1 MSKIYY
7 KLLRCDNRLVM
18 PLLDVAALSSAL
30 LLAFSLRLGEWWP
43 SELGESWWLF
53 PVVPLLAIPVFSYF
67 GLYRTMLRYAGSK
80 AFVEMAKAVSLQA
93 LLLMGLVLMIPG
105 GGDTPRSIFPI
116 YWFTSLVMI
125 IGSRFLVQ
133 AVVRTALKNRRSPV
147 RVIVFGAGSAGAEL
161 VQALQAGWETEVV
174 AFIDDK
180 RSFQGKEL
188 LGLKVYP
195 RSSLKRLIRRYGVS
209 QVLLAIPSASMARR
223 REVLALLERC
233 PVAVKTVPSLHELV
247 WERASVEQIRDVD
260 IEDLLGRE
268 PVTPNEALMA
278 ACVRG
283 KSVMIT
289 GAGGSIGS
297 ELARQIF
304 ILNPQRLILYE
315 SSEFSLYQ
323 VEREL
328 RKFQSVH
335 LQNVPA
341 TEIVPVL
348 GSVVDRSALKN
359 VFDAF
364 DIETVYHAAA
374 YKHVPLVEQNP
385 AAGVFN
391 NVFGTLYTAR
401 AALAA
406 KVNTFILISTD
417 KAVRPANIMGA
428 SKRMAELVLQGLAQH
443 ETVMQGLAACYQT
456 TRFGIVRF
464 GNVLGSSGSVV
475 PLFREQIRAGG
486 PVTVTH
492 REVIRYFMTI
502 PEAAQLVIQ
511 AGSMAQGGDV
521 FVLDMG
527 EPVCIYDLARRMI
540 ALSGLTLR
548 DENNPDGD
556 IEIQITGLR
565 PGEKLYEELLIGC
578 EVSTTQHPRILRAH
592 EAMLPWSE
600 LIATLEQLEQ
610 ACKKRDVASLL
621 TLLRQAVN
629 GYEPQCGIKDPV
641 WIALSEKRKA
651 GRGLATHSIAG

>member
-1 MSKIYY
+1 MNDLYN

-18 PLLDVAALSSAL
+18 PLLDAAVLPLAL
-30 LLAFSLRLGEWWP
+30 LLSFALHAG
-43 SELGESWWLF
+43 SWWSEGLSGQWWMF
-53 PVVPLLAIPVFSYF
+53 PVSAVLAIPVFSYF

-80 AFVEMAKAVSLQA
+80 AFGEVAKAVSIQA
-93 LLLMGLVLMIPG
+93 MLLTGVVSLVS
-105 GGDTPRSIFPI
+105 DATPPYSVFLI
-116 YWFTSLVMI
+116 YWLISLVMVV
-125 IGSRFLVQ
+125 GSRFIVQ
-133 AVVRTALKNRRSPV
+133 SSLKRALRNRQSPV

-161 VQALQAGWETEVV
+161 VQALQAGWETEPV

-195 RSSLKRLIRRYGVS
+195 RSSLRRLIRRYDVS
-209 QVLLAIPSASMARR
+209 QVLLAIPSASMLRR
-223 REVLALLERC
+223 KEVLALLERY

-247 WERASVEQIRDVD
+247 WERATVEQLRDVD

-268 PVTPNEALMA
+268 PVAPDDALMQ
-278 ACVRG
+278 ACVDG
-283 KSVMIT
+283 KTVMIT

-304 ILNPQRLILYE
+304 MLGPRRLILYE

-323 VEREL
+323 IEREL
-328 RKFQSVH
+328 RGFRPTCGRSV
-335 LQNVPA
+335 VSGV
-341 TEIVPVL
+341 EIVPVL
-348 GSVVDRSALKN
+348 GSVVDQTALKR

-364 DIETVYHAAA
+364 EIDTVYHAAA

-385 AAGVFN
+385 SAGVFN
-391 NVFGTLYTAR
+391 NVFGTFYTAQ

-406 KVNTFILISTD
+406 KVGTFVLVSTD
-417 KAVRPANIMGA
+417 KAVRPTNVMGA
-428 SKRMAELVLQGLAQH
+428 SKRMAELVLQGLNQH
-443 ETVMQGLAACYQT
+443 ETVMRELAAGYRT

-511 AGSMAQGGDV
+511 AGSMAEGGDV

-527 EPVCIYDLARRMI
+527 EPVRIYDLARRMI
-540 ALSGLTLR
+540 ALSGMTLR
-548 DENNPDGD
+548 DDNNPDGD

-578 EVSTTQHPRILRAH
+578 KVSATQHPRILRAH
-592 EAMLPWSE
+592 EVMVPWSQ
-600 LIATLEQLEQ
+600 LVVTLERLEL
-610 ACKKRDVASLL
+610 ACQQRDVPALL
-621 TLLRQAVN
+621 GLLRQTVS

-641 WIALSEKRKA
+641 WISMAEKQGSGQNLAAHTVA
-651 GRGLATHSIAG
+651 G

>member
-7 KLLRCDNRLVM
+7 KLLRYDNRLIM
-18 PLLDVAALSSAL
+18 PLLDVGGL
-30 LLAFSLRLGEWWP
+30 LLALWLAFVLRMGEWWP
-43 SELGESWWLF
+43 AALVEHWWLF
-53 PVVPLLAIPVFSYF
+53 PLIPFLAVPVFSHF

-80 AFVEMAKAVSLQA
+80 AFMETAKAVSLQA
-93 LLLMGLVLMIPG
+93 LLLTGVESMAGR
-105 GGDTPRSIFPI
+105 GDIPRSVFPI
-116 YWFTSLVMI
+116 YWLTSMVLVV
-125 IGSRFLVQ
+125 GYRFVLHASLRRV
-133 AVVRTALKNRRSPV
+133 LKNRRSPV

-161 VQALQAGWETEVV
+161 VQALQAGWETEPV

-180 RSFQGKEL
+180 RSFHGKEL

-195 RSSLKRLIRRYGVS
+195 RHSLGRLIRRYGVS

-223 REVLALLERC
+223 REVLALLERY

-247 WERASVEQIRDVD
+247 WGQASVKQVRDVG

-268 PVTPNEALMA
+268 PVAPNEALMA
-278 ACVRG
+278 ACVRE
-283 KSVMIT
+283 KTVMIT

-304 ILNPQRLILYE
+304 LLGPRRLILYE

-323 VEREL
+323 IEREL
-328 RKFQSVH
+328 RNFQVSGGQDIPV
-335 LQNVPA
+335 V
-341 TEIVPVL
+341 TEVIPVL
-348 GSVVDRSALKN
+348 GSVLDRGMLEMTFEGFDVD
-359 VFDAF
+359 
-364 DIETVYHAAA
+364 TVYHAAA

-385 AAGVFN
+385 SAGVFN
-391 NVFGTLYTAR
+391 NVFGTLYTAK

-406 KVNTFILISTD
+406 KVSTFILISKD
-417 KAVRPANIMGA
+417 KAVRPTNIMGA
-428 SKRMAELVLQGLAQH
+428 SKRMAELVLQGLNQH
-443 ETVMQGLAACYQT
+443 EMVMRGLASGYRG

-492 REVIRYFMTI
+492 PEVIRYFMTI

-511 AGSMAQGGDV
+511 AGSMAEGGDV

-527 EPVCIYDLARRMI
+527 EPVRIYDLACKMI

-578 EVSTTQHPRILRAH
+578 EVSATEHPRIMRAN
-592 EAMLPWSE
+592 EVMLPWSQ
-600 LIATLEQLEQ
+600 LIVILEQLEQ
-610 ACKKRDVASLL
+610 ACKQRDVTKLL
-621 TLLRQAVN
+621 ALLRQAVN

-641 WIALSEKRKA
+641 WNALNDKRRRNKEMSP
-651 GRGLATHSIAG
+651 RLIAG

>member
-1 MSKIYY
+1 MNEIYR
-7 KLLRCDNRLVM
+7 KLLRYDNRLVM
-18 PLLDVAALSSAL
+18 PLLDVAVL
-30 LLAFSLRLGEWWP
+30 LLALQSAFSLRLGQWWP
-43 SELGESWWLF
+43 GELQENWWLF
-53 PVVPLLAIPVFSYF
+53 PVVPLLAVFAFSYF
-67 GLYRTMLRYAGSK
+67 GLYRTMFRYAGSK
-80 AFVEMAKAVSLQA
+80 AFVETAKAVSLQA
-93 LLLMGLVLMIPG
+93 LLLMGITLLAGRSDIP
-105 GGDTPRSIFPI
+105 PSVFPI
-116 YWFTSLVMI
+116 YWLAGLVMV
-125 IGSRFLVQ
+125 IGYRFLLL
-133 AVVRTALKNRRSPV
+133 ASLRRALKNRHSPE

-161 VQALQAGWETEVV
+161 VQALQASWETEVV

-180 RSFQGKEL
+180 RSFQGREL

-195 RSSLKRLIRRYGVS
+195 RNSLGWLIRRHGVS
-209 QVLLAIPSASMARR
+209 QVLLAIPSASTVRR
-223 REVLALLERC
+223 REVLALLERY

-247 WERASVEQIRDVD
+247 WERATVEQIRDVD
-260 IEDLLGRE
+260 IGDLLGRD
-268 PVTPNEALMA
+268 PVAPNDTLMA
-278 ACVRG
+278 ACVTG

-304 ILNPQRLILYE
+304 MLAPRRMILFE

-323 VEREL
+323 IEREL
-328 RKFQSVH
+328 RNFRSPSRQGE
-335 LQNVPA
+335 P
-341 TEIVPVL
+341 TMEIVPVL
-348 GSVVDRSALKN
+348 GSVVDKNALKK

-364 DIETVYHAAA
+364 EIDTVYHAAA

-385 AAGVFN
+385 TAGVFN
-391 NVFGTLYTAR
+391 NVFGTLYTAQ

-406 KVNTFILISTD
+406 KVNSFILVSTD
-417 KAVRPANIMGA
+417 KAVRPTNVMGA

-443 ETVMQGLAACYQT
+443 EMVMQRLADHYRT

-511 AGSMAQGGDV
+511 AGAMAQGGDV

-527 EPVCIYDLARRMI
+527 EPVRIYDLARRMI
-540 ALSGLTLR
+540 ALSGLTVR
-548 DENNPDGD
+548 DEDNPEGD

-578 EVSTTQHPRILRAH
+578 EVTSTEHPRILRAH
-592 EAMLPWSE
+592 EVMLPWSQ
-600 LIATLEQLEQ
+600 LIVTIEQLER
-610 ACKKRDVASLL
+610 ACEQHDVAGLL
-621 TLLRQAVN
+621 ALLRQVVN
-629 GYEPQCGIKDPV
+629 GYRPQCGIKDTV
-641 WIALSEKRKA
+641 WIALAEKGKEKGEPVLGA
-651 GRGLATHSIAG
+651 IAG